1 MIFSLLISLTLLRR
15 LGFVK
20 RALDIPASTNQNIA
34 SILCSQSPISSEYVY
49 WWLYYR
55 YNEIR
60 ARGEGGAQPALNAP
74 RVRLIPIPL
83 APLGEQKQIASR
95 IEELSALADNI
106 EKEVI
111 FARENIEILEE
122 SILSKAFRGQ
132 LVSQDLN
139 DELAS
144 VLLEEIKAQPLV
156 RKKLRSQKSLQL

>member
-1 MIFSLLISLTLLRR
+1 M
-15 LGFVK
+15 
-20 RALDIPASTNQNIA
+20 
-34 SILCSQSPISSEYVY
+34 
-49 WWLYYR
+49 
-55 YNEIR
+55 
-60 ARGEGGAQPALNAP
+60 
-74 RVRLIPIPL
+74 IPIPL